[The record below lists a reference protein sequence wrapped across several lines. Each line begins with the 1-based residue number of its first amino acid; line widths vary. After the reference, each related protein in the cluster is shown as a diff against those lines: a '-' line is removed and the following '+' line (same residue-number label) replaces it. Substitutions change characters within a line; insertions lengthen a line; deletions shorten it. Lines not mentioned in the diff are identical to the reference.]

1 MRKYLN
7 TLKKIEVTTI
17 DCTVIVCCRN
27 SAESIKRCLE
37 SVLANNPSEIIVIDG
52 FSTDKTVEIISDLG
66 IIYYQGLGRG
76 LTADRQL
83 GIDLSKSKW
92 SFFIDSDHVLPSNFL
107 AIMKSLIEELDYTLI
122 QSRLEIWKPKGLLN
136 KGENCYYDL
145 VHNAIG
151 ENIIPGIAP
160 AVFLTEKL
168 KSEQPLSI
176 ADGMTATIDDTNWA
190 IKAVKLG
197 AKIGISG
204 PKVSQFHSSSF
215 IEYYKKFKWYGIG
228 DGEFCQAQPIHRRR
242 HYFHLIIRYPIL
254 YSIRSLRKGLPAAI
268 PFLVMQGFIRGFWCG
283 ITDLRLKIVS
293 LRAVVKPV

>member
-1 MRKYLN
+1 M
-7 TLKKIEVTTI
+7 KKIEVTTI

-27 SAESIKRCLE
+27 SEESIKRCLE

-122 QSRLEIWKPKGLLN
+122 QSKLEIWKPKGLLN

-145 VHNAIG
+145 VHNATG

-168 KSEQPLSI
+168 KSEQPLAI

-228 DGEFCQAQPIHRRR
+228 DGEFCQAQPNHRRR